1 MERLRND
8 ELQASTG
15 EITISWMQKAT
26 KSMPPLKKYSG
37 FSLECC
43 SSVRLSQVARVSA
56 AVRQQSPPSA
66 EMTCF
71 R

>member
-43 SSVRLSQVARVSA
+43 SSVRWSQVPRVRATVGQQSA
-56 AVRQQSPPSA
+56 AKR